1 MEIRALGFA
10 DTVALRYRSSS
21 DKHQCRRM
29 GPPRQMFSSPASF
42 GSGIGSFGHVVY
54 EERLKPASGT
64 VYASDVLADGKLYF
78 VSREEGTY
86 VLQSGPEFD
95 QLARNTIGS
104 HKTIFNTTLATSR
117 GQLLLRSRKYLY
129 CIGAR

>member
-1 MEIRALGFA
+1 
-10 DTVALRYRSSS
+10 
-21 DKHQCRRM
+21 
-29 GPPRQMFSSPASF
+29 MFSSPASF